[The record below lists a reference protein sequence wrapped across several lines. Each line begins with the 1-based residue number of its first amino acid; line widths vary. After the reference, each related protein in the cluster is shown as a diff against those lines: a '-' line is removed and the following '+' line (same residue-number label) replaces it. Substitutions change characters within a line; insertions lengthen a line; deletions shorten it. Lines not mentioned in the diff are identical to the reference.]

1 MPCAAPE
8 RPMDKHAACFMAN
21 NLSGFGYT
29 AARNSTLLP
38 IGKSFPFDLVLR
50 FTHQATIAELLMA
63 A

>member
-1 MPCAAPE
+1 
-8 RPMDKHAACFMAN
+8 MDKHAACFMAN